1 MTAKVLTAAHLVQS
15 ADRTMVEFSCG
26 ELIPARVIGSAFSA
40 DVALL
45 QLERN
50 PVNAVAAVLG
60 DSNNSFSA
68 EILF

>member
-1 MTAKVLTAAHLVQS
+1 
-15 ADRTMVEFSCG
+15 MVEFSRG
-26 ELIPARVIGSAFSA
+26 ELIPARVMGSAFSA

-60 DSNNSFSA
+60 DSNKVEVGIRYLWSA
-68 EILF
+68 LPTVLVAR